1 MIQSRKD
8 LGGSH
13 GKHQYIKQVYYG
25 NEGRKT
31 ERKERRERT
40 RNAQGHRKPKDLR
53 RKALSSSAGR
63 GHLLGK

>member
-31 ERKERRERT
+31 ERREGREPGMLRVIENRRI
-40 RNAQGHRKPKDLR
+40 
-53 RKALSSSAGR
+53 
-63 GHLLGK
+63 